1 MADAALSRPSGRGKF
16 ISFEGG
22 EGSGKSTQ
30 IKKLAERLAAA
41 KLRAIVT
48 REPGGSPGAEIIRH
62 LVLSGMGKLLGP
74 EAETLLFAAARDDH
88 VRTVIQP
95 ALSQGTWVL
104 CDRFS
109 DSTRAYQGRLGQVS
123 PGVLNAMQRVT
134 IGDLKPDLTIILDI
148 PVEVGLKRAAARR
161 GSGAPDRFEAED
173 IQFHQDL
180 RDAYQQIAAE
190 DPQRCVLIDANADA
204 DTVAAHVWST
214 RASSSVRYADE
225 GQFRMSARKTE
236 PEIAVRHPRE
246 TTDLFGHGEAE
257 AALLNAYR
265 SGRIP
270 HAWLIGG
277 PQGIGKATLAYRM
290 ARFVLANADP
300 MRPSVQRAETL
311 ALDPHDPVARQI
323 AAGSHGGLLVLERG
337 LNDRGVLRTVITVD
351 ETRET
356 ISFFG
361 STAAVGGWRVC
372 IVDTVDELNPNAANA
387 LLKILEE
394 PPQRSLFLLVSHSP
408 ARALPTILSRCRK
421 LPLRPL
427 ATGDVIRAA
436 AQAADIASDD
446 PALAEAADAS
456 EGSVSRALTL
466 MGGDAL
472 KLQQR
477 TAALLASLPR
487 VDPRELHALGDAL
500 GTSDRVALAAFID
513 GIDRWIGEK
522 LRADD
527 ANANLPRLARLAEV
541 WEKII
546 RAARDTESYNLERKP
561 LVFSVFGMLAEAT
574 R

>member
-1 MADAALSRPSGRGKF
+1 
-16 ISFEGG
+16 
-22 EGSGKSTQ
+22 
-30 IKKLAERLAAA
+30 
-41 KLRAIVT
+41 
-48 REPGGSPGAEIIRH
+48 
-62 LVLSGMGKLLGP
+62 
-74 EAETLLFAAARDDH
+74 
-88 VRTVIQP
+88 
-95 ALSQGTWVL
+95 
-104 CDRFS
+104 
-109 DSTRAYQGRLGQVS
+109 
-123 PGVLNAMQRVT
+123 
-134 IGDLKPDLTIILDI
+134 
-148 PVEVGLKRAAARR
+148 
-161 GSGAPDRFEAED
+161 
-173 IQFHQDL
+173 
-180 RDAYQQIAAE
+180 
-190 DPQRCVLIDANADA
+190 
-204 DTVAAHVWST
+204 
-214 RASSSVRYADE
+214 
-225 GQFRMSARKTE
+225 MSARKTE
-236 PEIAVRHPRE
+236 QETPVRHPRE
-246 TTDLFGHGEAE
+246 TSDLFGHREAE
-257 AALLNAYR
+257 MALLTAYR

-277 PQGIGKATLAYRM
+277 AQGIGKATLAYRM
-290 ARFVLANADP
+290 ARFVLTHPNPLA
-300 MRPSVQRAETL
+300 PSVQRAETL
-311 ALDPHDPVARQI
+311 AVDPDHHVARQI
-323 AAGSHGGLLVLERG
+323 TAGAHGGLLVLERS

-361 STAAVGGWRVC
+361 STAAVDGWRVC

-427 ATGDVIRAA
+427 ATEDVIKAA
-436 AQAADIASDD
+436 AQAANMTADD
-446 PALAEAADAS
+446 PALVEAAEAA
-456 EGSVSRALTL
+456 EGSVARALTL
-466 MGGDAL
+466 LGGDAL

-477 TAALLASLPR
+477 TAALLATLPR

-513 GIDRWIGEK
+513 GVDRWIGEK

-546 RAARDTESYNLERKP
+546 RAARDTEAYNLERKP